1 MEYYPIGY
9 SERKMSF
16 GYSLEMSFLIFSDGI
31 SSGYPL
37 ENIQMDIISEGAITF
52 KYRKEYPEI
61 S

>member
-37 ENIQMDIISEGAITF
+37 KNIQMDIISEG
-52 KYRKEYPEI
+52 P
-61 S
+61 

>member
-37 ENIQMDIISEGAITF
+37 ENIQMDIISEG
-52 KYRKEYPEI
+52 P
-61 S
+61 